1 MTGQLPGCRADPQ
14 RQAAGCVPVQLH
26 QRPLAPVTVL
36 ARDRAHDRAYCLK
49 IFSLNEKIYA
59 RYAAGYHLAPLH
71 DAGVQLQRLAHPPP
85 EPAAQPH
92 VLAGAAPGVTLQR
105 HPACKQI
112 IVDMSVECR

>member
-49 IFSLNEKIYA
+49 IFSFSEKIYA
-59 RYAAGYHLAPLH
+59 RYAAGYLPGPSPLRWCAAAAPRASTSGAS
-71 DAGVQLQRLAHPPP
+71 DPATRSRRSSSRSY
-85 EPAAQPH
+85 PAAPSR
-92 VLAGAAPGVTLQR
+92 LQ
-105 HPACKQI
+105 QDT
-112 IVDMSVECR
+112 VDLLHRY